1 MGEGCLLPPRILNV
15 ASLEAIRVTV
25 CFLISLAVPPWS
37 WTVVNPHLPS
47 TYRPPGTWEELV
59 SHRPHGGLQDC
70 VPV

>member
-1 MGEGCLLPPRILNV
+1 MGGGCLLPPRILAV
-15 ASLEAIRVTV
+15 ASLGAMPVIV
-25 CFLISLAVPPWS
+25 CFLIPGCAPWS

-47 TYRPPGTWEELV
+47 TCRPPGTWEELV